1 MPLLVNLT
9 DWQWFSVV
17 CTVID
22 KGICHFIAQNVV
34 DLRGCRQVSLHQIS
48 TSVMT
53 ILLLTIR
60 VQTMLNHCR
69 FVSYNID
76 ILHCTPI
83 FMISG

>member
-34 DLRGCRQVSLHQIS
+34 DLRGCRQVSLYQIL

-69 FVSYNID
+69 FVSYQNNYIK
-76 ILHCTPI
+76 
-83 FMISG
+83 